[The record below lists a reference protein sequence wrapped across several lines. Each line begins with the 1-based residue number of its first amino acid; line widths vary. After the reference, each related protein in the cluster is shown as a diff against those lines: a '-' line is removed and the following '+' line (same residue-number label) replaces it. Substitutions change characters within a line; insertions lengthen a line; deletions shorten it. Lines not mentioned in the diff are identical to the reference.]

1 VNAFAR
7 SNLAVALLRL
17 VETQSRLATCLA
29 RGLKTETDQH
39 RVAYEIGAAEWGV
52 REAIRLVE
60 AATALDEMESVDTL
74 PSPPDS
80 GARRIG

>member
-1 VNAFAR
+1 MNAFAR

-17 VETQSRLATCLA
+17 IEAKSTLETLPQVRDSVECFR
-29 RGLKTETDQH
+29 
-39 RVAYEIGAAEWGV
+39 RVGGAEWGV
-52 REAIRLVE
+52 REAIRLIE